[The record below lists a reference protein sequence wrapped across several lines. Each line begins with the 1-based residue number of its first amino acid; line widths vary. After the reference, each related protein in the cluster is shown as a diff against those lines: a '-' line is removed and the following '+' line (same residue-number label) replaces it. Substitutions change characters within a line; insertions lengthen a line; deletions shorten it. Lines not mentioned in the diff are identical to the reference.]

1 MKELFSSN
9 PPNINPIDRKVT
21 LHPKELMNLFPDLI

>member
-9 PPNINPIDRKVT
+9 PPNINPIERKAT
-21 LHPKELMNLFPDLI
+21 LQPRELINLFLDLI